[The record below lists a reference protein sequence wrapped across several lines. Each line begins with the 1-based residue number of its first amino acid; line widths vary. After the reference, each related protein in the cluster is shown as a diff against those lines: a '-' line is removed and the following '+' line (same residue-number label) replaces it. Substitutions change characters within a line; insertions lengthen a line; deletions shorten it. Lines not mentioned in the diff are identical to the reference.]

1 MVLPQPNKPRYR
13 LRAAAKLSG
22 VAVILF
28 IFADRIVKLLRSL
41 NPSSPRPRACVATIG
56 NFDGVHLGHQA
67 ILRQLLGAAKKAL
80 LPAAVIVFEP
90 QPQEYFRAAQA
101 PARLTRF
108 REKYEILSRCQ
119 IDFLV
124 CLRFDQRLAELSAV
138 RFVEEVLVGHLG
150 VRWLVVGDDFRF
162 GHQRSG
168 DFQLLC
174 EIGESRGFA
183 VERAETFE
191 VDGAR
196 VSSTWVRD
204 VLASGDLEQAQRL
217 LGRDY
222 GISGRVMRG
231 DKRGTPLGFPTINI
245 RLQRRACA
253 LEGVF
258 AVRVKGLAA
267 ASLPGAAYVGG
278 RPTFDPGPPL
288 LEVFI
293 FDFDQECYGRTIH
306 VEFISKLRA
315 DHRFDSLES
324 LRQQIAEDVSRA
336 RKILAVSQNTA

>member
-1 MVLPQPNKPRYR
+1 MTLNDNRRSGSACSCYTFKFPRF
-13 LRAAAKLSG
+13 
-22 VAVILF
+22 VTM
-28 IFADRIVKLLRSL
+28 KLLRSL
-41 NPSSPRPRACVATIG
+41 DPRRPGLRACVATIG

-67 ILRQLLGAAKKAL
+67 ILRQLQGAARREL
-80 LPAAVIVFEP
+80 LPAVVIVFEP

-101 PARLTRF
+101 PARLTRL
-108 REKYEILSRCQ
+108 REKYEILRTLQ
-119 IDFLV
+119 IDCLV
-124 CLRFDQRLAELSAV
+124 CLRFDQRLAELSAE
-138 RFVEEVLVGHLG
+138 RFVEEIVVGRLG
-150 VRWLVVGDDFRF
+150 VRYLVVGDDFRF
-162 GHQRSG
+162 GHQRRG
-168 DFQLLC
+168 DFRLLC
-174 EIGESRGFA
+174 ELGERCGFA
-183 VERAETFE
+183 VERADTFE

-196 VSSTWVRD
+196 VSSTRVRD
-204 VLASGDLEQAQRL
+204 ALESGDLDQARRL

-222 GISGRVMRG
+222 GISGRVMHG
-231 DKRGTPLGFPTINI
+231 DKRGMSLGFPTINI

-267 ASLPGAAYVGG
+267 ARLPGAAYVGG

-306 VEFISKLRA
+306 VEFISKLRT

-336 RKILAVSQNTA
+336 RKILAVGQNTA